1 MVVSAIASTP
11 QVNNVINNQKHC
23 KEHVMLL
30 IFYVFYKNQKWAW
43 RRESEAGYNKVNIT
57 DKDVNRNEENADTV
71 FYSGDKHA
79 MQND

>member
-30 IFYVFYKNQKWAW
+30 IFLCVL
-43 RRESEAGYNKVNIT
+43 
-57 DKDVNRNEENADTV
+57 
-71 FYSGDKHA
+71 
-79 MQND
+79 